1 METLV
6 KLFIVVL
13 LVLAN
18 GFFVAVEFA
27 MVSVRRAQI
36 EVLAANGQKSAK
48 ALLRCLDHLDAMISA
63 TQFGITIASL
73 ALGWLGEET
82 IAHFAE
88 PLLVQI
94 LPANIATIAAHTSAS
109 FIALAVV
116 TYFHL
121 VIGEYVPKALAI
133 EYADRIGLAVARMME
148 LFYQTFKPFIW
159 IINKSG
165 LVILRALGQKT
176 QVGHQ
181 AVYTGEEI
189 LHLINVSHELGN
201 LEAEEKIL
209 IHNIF
214 DFTDL
219 TVREIMI
226 PRTQVAAIE
235 ANMTFAEIVHEFQTS
250 GYSRLPVYRDNFDE
264 VMGILHHKDVMKS
277 VFAPQDFNLA
287 ANIHA
292 PVFIPDSARLV
303 DILQKMQR
311 GRVHLAIVV
320 DEHGGVEG
328 ILTLEDLL
336 EEIVGEIQDEHDEI
350 ANEKTRVRSDGTF
363 VLDGGITVRDANRKF
378 DLQLPESDDYNTLA
392 GFLIAQEGR
401 LLNEGDKVEF
411 SGVNF
416 IIEHVDQRRIDRVRI
431 KPVQPEIVNS
441 TAANSNP

>member
-6 KLFIVVL
+6 KLLIVVL

-36 EVLAANGQKSAK
+36 EVLAANGKKSAL

-88 PLLVQI
+88 PLLLQI
-94 LPANIATIAAHTSAS
+94 LPANIAVVAAHTTAS
-109 FIALAVV
+109 IIALAVV

-159 IINKSG
+159 IINQSG
-165 LVILRALGQKT
+165 LTILRLLGQKS
-176 QVGHQ
+176 QLGHQ
-181 AVYTGEEI
+181 AVYTGEEL
-189 LHLINVSHELGN
+189 LHLINVSHQSGN
-201 LEAEEKIL
+201 LETEEKTL
-209 IHNIF
+209 IHNVL

-219 TVREIMI
+219 TVREILI
-226 PRTQVAAIE
+226 PRTQLAAVE
-235 ANMTFAEIVHEFQTS
+235 ASMTFEEVVYEFQTS
-250 GYSRLPVYRDNFDE
+250 GYSRLPVYRENFDE
-264 VMGILHHKDVMKS
+264 VIGILHHKDVMKS
-277 VFAPQDFNLA
+277 VFAPQEFNLA
-287 ANIHA
+287 STILP

-303 DILQKMQR
+303 DILQMMQR

-336 EEIVGEIQDEHDEI
+336 EELVGEIQDEHDEI
-350 ANEKTRVRSDGTF
+350 VTEKSRERGDGTF

-392 GFLIAQEGR
+392 GFLIAREGR
-401 LLNEGDKVEF
+401 LLSEGDYVEF
-411 SGVNF
+411 NGSNF
-416 IIEHVDQRRIDRVRI
+416 IVERIDQRRIDRVRI
-431 KPVQPEIVNS
+431 KRLQPEPVAS
-441 TAANSNP
+441 TAENPNS